1 MNLIIDDDVKR
12 NLMLRDRFTITID
25 YGILSSCW
33 SIMPQVFIK
42 GEGPEDPSEYTEH
55 EANDMKVFIKND
67 LVLEDEVRVRFP
79 EVASDLSGRE
89 FEATGATPPE
99 Q

>member
-1 MNLIIDDDVKR
+1 MNLIIDDDVKM
-12 NLMLRDRFTITID
+12 NLKRRGRSTITID

-42 GEGPEDPSEYTEH
+42 GEGTADSSQYSRH
-55 EANDMKVFIKND
+55 EANDMTVFIKND
-67 LVLEDEVRVRFP
+67 LILDDEVRVRFP
-79 EVASDLSGRE
+79 QVASDLSGQE
-89 FEATGATPPE
+89 FEAVGATPPV